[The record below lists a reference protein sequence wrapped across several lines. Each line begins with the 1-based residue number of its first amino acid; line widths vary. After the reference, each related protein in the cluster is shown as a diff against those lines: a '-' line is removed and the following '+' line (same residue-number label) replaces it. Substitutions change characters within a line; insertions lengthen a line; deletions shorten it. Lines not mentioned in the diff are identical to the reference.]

1 MAGKKTWGKL
11 TELRMTPRSQKGF
24 TMSHCCPLYFSLD
37 TRHSTIIRVNP
48 KFSRSSFYIYKHI
61 QNTWKYW
68 SCQAGSYTGVPQV
81 LAASW
86 GQCRMFNG
94 NPNCDAA
101 SHPVPKF
108 GVKDYEGLSR
118 TIKDY
123 QGLSSGFKWIQ
134 VAVAQC
140 LSLKVMK
147 LFLKGLDGL
156 DLVGA
161 WGRQS
166 ESCAALERNVH
177 YRGITVEIDIHIRY
191 YSIIHVQYVYTY
203 KLYIWIANWNLCKG
217 HPVISTAIQKHDI
230 WLHSLQL
237 PWLHSRL
244 SIQLCSSS
252 CMVLMSSAWPT
263 THNS

>member
-1 MAGKKTWGKL
+1 MKILVLSSWKL
-11 TELRMTPRSQKGF
+11 HRSSTSPSSILGAVPNVQRQPKLRRGLASRSQV
-24 TMSHCCPLYFSLD
+24 
-37 TRHSTIIRVNP
+37 R
-48 KFSRSSFYIYKHI
+48 
-61 QNTWKYW
+61 
-68 SCQAGSYTGVPQV
+68 CQ
-81 LAASW
+81 
-86 GQCRMFNG
+86 
-94 NPNCDAA
+94 
-101 SHPVPKF
+101 
-108 GVKDYEGLSR
+108 GLWR